1 MLVAACFA
9 LLNASLRPQQSS
21 HTLFLLSFLS
31 SSTHSYPLTHICP
44 STMDAPEQT
53 NMIVHHIPGEILL
66 IILLKVG
73 SLDQRQSYVTNSS
86 SSLNKT

>member
-1 MLVAACFA
+1 MLVVACFA
-9 LLNASLRPQQSS
+9 LLTASPKPQHSS
-21 HTLFLLSFLS
+21 HSLFLLSFLS

-53 NMIVHHIPGEILL
+53 NMIVHHMPGEIWI

-73 SLDQRQSYVTNSS
+73 SLDKRQSYVTNSS

>member
-1 MLVAACFA
+1 
-9 LLNASLRPQQSS
+9 
-21 HTLFLLSFLS
+21 
-31 SSTHSYPLTHICP
+31 
-44 STMDAPEQT
+44 MDAPEQT